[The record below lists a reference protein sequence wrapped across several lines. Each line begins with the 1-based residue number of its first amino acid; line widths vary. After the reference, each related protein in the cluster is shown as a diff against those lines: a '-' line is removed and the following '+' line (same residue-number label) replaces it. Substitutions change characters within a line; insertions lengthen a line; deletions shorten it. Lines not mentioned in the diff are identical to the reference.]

1 MKKMSLAL
9 LLTFGFPLLS
19 TADTESST
27 IQVPPINAVSS
38 HENSS
43 PTTVVPPP
51 ASAIQYQNTAMPPP
65 INFTSGI
72 QAPLNSKEQRGV
84 ILANQWKNAN
94 EMPVRGE
101 DGSVVFVY
109 GSTLPSV
116 VCAPLYACLIRLQPG
131 ETVTQ
136 LDLGDKVRWEVSPS
150 TYGTGA
156 NTTTILV
163 IKVKDSGLQT
173 NMAVATDRRI
183 YNVKLVS
190 RIHDWMPMISFAYPE
205 DINAAWSVY
214 YAKKQA
220 QKEATVIPSTGQNLA
235 KLDFHYRLSGDQP
248 SWRPL
253 RVYSDGLKTYIQFPP
268 SIKSDTAPV
277 LVLVGTDKKTQLV
290 NYRMVGTSYVVDLVV
305 QKAALIEGVGNA
317 QTKVVITRDGSA
329 Y

>member
-1 MKKMSLAL
+1 MKKTYLAL
-9 LLTFGFPLLS
+9 ALTFVFPVLS
-19 TADTESST
+19 IADTDASAV
-27 IQVPPINAVSS
+27 QVPPMNTVSS
-38 HENSS
+38 QVNSS
-43 PTTVVPPP
+43 PTTVMPPP
-51 ASAIQYQNTAMPPP
+51 PSAIQYQNTAMPPP
-65 INFTSGI
+65 INLTSGI
-72 QAPLNSKEQRGV
+72 QAPLNPKEQRGV
-84 ILANQWKNAN
+84 TLANQWKNAN

-116 VCAPLYACLIRLQPG
+116 VCAPGYECLMRLQAG
-131 ETVTQ
+131 ETVAQ
-136 LDLGDKVRWEVSPS
+136 LDLGDQVRWEVSPS

-163 IKVKDSGLQT
+163 IKAKDSGLQT

-205 DINAAWSVY
+205 DINAAWSAY
-214 YAKKQA
+214 YAKKQT

-253 RVYSDGLKTYIQFPP
+253 RVYNDGLKTYIQFPP
-268 SIKSDTAPV
+268 SIKSDTTPV

-290 NYRMVGTSYVVDLVV
+290 NYRMIGNSYVVDLVV

-317 QTKVVITRDGSA
+317 QVKVVITHDGSA